1 MKAMK
6 ASEMAAVMGGSYF
19 GPGDLVVSGE
29 CRFDSREVTPGD
41 FFLALKGEA
50 TDGHLFVDDAF
61 AKGAALAITTKGIS
75 GPHIVVTDVLEA
87 AAKLAHANRMALPD
101 LAVVGITGSQGK
113 TTTKDILRT
122 VLSSAG
128 TTVAPIGS
136 YNNEIGVPVT
146 LLRCDESTKYCIV
159 EMGAR
164 HLGDIGKLTEVA
176 QPQVGAVLRVGTAH
190 LGEFGSRE
198 GIAKTKGEL
207 IRGLKPGATAVLG
220 TYDEFTP
227 QMAAGLPIA
236 TVTFGE
242 TQGCDVRAA
251 DIEIRGGHPHFDL
264 VTPEGRETVELNLLG
279 AHQVANALAAAAIAY
294 VLGLNT
300 QQIASALSSHQQSSK
315 WRMEIHEGGGQVLI
329 NDSYNANPE
338 SMEAALRTLVLLSQE
353 RGGRSWAFLGTMHEL
368 GNESPELHRKVSEIA
383 IALGVD
389 HVVAIG
395 NDDYVKEISPNQT
408 VFHFVP
414 TMMGAEDLIKELT
427 AGDCILVKASRAE
440 HLELL
445 AQSIMNSWN
454 REEI

>member
-6 ASEMAAVMGGSYF
+6 ASEMAAVMNGGYF
-19 GPGDLVVSGE
+19 GAENLIVSGE
-29 CRFDSREVTPGD
+29 CRFDSREVKPGD
-41 FFLALKGEA
+41 FFLALQGE
-50 TDGHLFVDDAF
+50 TNDGHLFVADAL
-61 AKGAALAITTKGIS
+61 ANGAVLAITTKEVA

-87 AAKLAHANRMALPD
+87 AAKLAHANRMALPN

-113 TTTKDILRT
+113 TTTKDLLRT

-146 LLRCDESTKYCIV
+146 LLRCDESTQFCIV

-164 HLGDIGKLTEVA
+164 HLGDIGKLTELA
-176 QPQVGAVLRVGTAH
+176 QPRVGAVLRVGTAH

-198 GIAKTKGEL
+198 GIAQTKGEL

-227 QMAAGLPIA
+227 HMSAGLPIS

-242 TQGCDVRAA
+242 KQGCDVRAA
-251 DIEIRGGHPHFDL
+251 DVEIRGGYPHFDL

-294 VLGLNT
+294 VLGLST
-300 QQIASALSSHQQSSK
+300 QQIAAALSSHQQSSK
-315 WRMEIHEGGGQVLI
+315 WRMEIHEGSGQVLI
-329 NDSYNANPE
+329 NDCYNANPE
-338 SMEAALRTLVLLSQE
+338 SMEAALRTLILLSQE

-368 GNESPELHRKVSEIA
+368 GKESPELHRKVSEIA
-383 IALGVD
+383 VALGVD

-395 NDDYVKEISPNQT
+395 NEDYVKGISTLQT
-408 VFHFVP
+408 LFHSVP
-414 TMMGAEDLIKELT
+414 TLAGAESFIKELA

-445 AQSIMNSWN
+445 AQTIMNSWN
-454 REEI
+454 REEN

>member
-6 ASEMAAVMGGSYF
+6 ASEMAAVMNGSYH
-19 GPGDLVVSGE
+19 GADDLVVAGE
-29 CRFDSREVTPGD
+29 CRFDSREVTQGD
-41 FFLALKGEA
+41 FFLALKGET
-50 TDGHLFVDDAF
+50 TDGHLFIDDAF
-61 AKGAALAITTKGIS
+61 AKGAVLAITTKEIS
-75 GPHIVVTDVLEA
+75 GPHIVVRDVLEA

-113 TTTKDILRT
+113 TTTKDLLRT

-146 LLRCDESTKYCIV
+146 LLRCDEDTKFCIV

-164 HLGDIGKLTEVA
+164 HLGDIGKLTEIA
-176 QPQVGAVLRVGTAH
+176 QPRVGAVLRVGTAH

-227 QMAAGLPIA
+227 KMSAGLSIP

-242 TQGCDVRAA
+242 THGCDVRAA
-251 DIEIRGGHPHFDL
+251 DVEIRGGYPHFDL
-264 VTPEGRETVELNLLG
+264 VTPDGREPVELNLLG

-294 VLGLNT
+294 VLGLST
-300 QQIASALSSHQQSSK
+300 QQIAAALSSHKQSSK

-338 SMEAALRTLVLLSQE
+338 SMEAALRTLILLTQE

-368 GNESPELHRKVSEIA
+368 GNESPELHRQVSETA

-395 NDDYVKEISPNQT
+395 NEDYVKGISTNQT
-408 VFHFVP
+408 LFHSVP
-414 TMMGAEDLIKELT
+414 TLAEAESFIKELS

-440 HLELL
+440 HLEVL